1 MLENSW
7 YKKENPFIGLT
18 GMGGGVG
25 SNLVL
30 FGGVDGDFTPGT
42 KSCRLNG
49 DDSAHLIKTP
59 SSAGDRKTWTF
70 SFWVKLCGSSG
81 HLIAA
86 GNDAFQFE
94 IRSDGQYLIQNT
106 GCFSNTYSG
115 RVFRDYGAFYHFVI
129 EHDATNT
136 YCKIWVNGSLSQ
148 TITATDA
155 DGSFNNNTAH
165 SINCRSTSID
175 SFTDFYLADLHFVD
189 GTALDA
195 SSFGETV
202 DGSWVPIE
210 YTHSTSDWHTVNDGT
225 NWTSS
230 AVSGVSGWTQA
241 LAQGFN
247 GSLSNAAEG
256 NTNGETATIALGQDI
271 TISAGGVGVYTWVT
285 SGAPLVFKLKLD
297 GVVKETINQGAS
309 GGQWYYSSSYAGDI
323 DSITVARTGRAPEW
337 GAISIN
343 GVVLIDGAA
352 DNSFHLKF
360 DNTSDL
366 GEDSAGSNDWTA
378 NSFST
383 SAGTGNDVLA
393 DSPTAYNDGGNGVG
407 NYATL
412 NPLEKGSD
420 TTLSDG
426 NLKAV
431 STNGTGWESHCST
444 LGVSTG
450 KWYFETECV
459 AGSVFSIGITD
470 ASNDI
475 RDLYTTDLSPAYAY
489 NYNGK
494 KYSGNVTDGGT
505 VASSFTA
512 GDLIGCAFDLDAG
525 TIRFY
530 KNGVDEG
537 EFYNNVTS
545 NVTYKAAAS
554 TRNATVVVNFGQR
567 AFDNLPTGYKAL
579 NSYNT

>member
-1 MLENSW
+1 MGVVIPQVVTEVSASGAQVIDGSLKFDNDKSTYLTRTPGSAGNQTTW
-7 YKKENPFIGLT
+7 TWSAWIKKAT
-18 GMGGGVG
+18 VG
-25 SNLVL
+25 SSDRVL
-30 FGGVDGDFTPGT
+30 FQGGNTDF
-42 KSCRLNG
+42 N
-49 DDSAHLIKTP
+49 DDSIRFN
-59 SSAGDRKTWTF
+59 SSDAL
-70 SFWVKLCGSSG
+70 SLSIHNGSNARVAELTST
-81 HLIAA
+81 A
-86 GNDAFQFE
+86 
-94 IRSDGQYLIQNT
+94 
-106 GCFSNTYSG
+106 
-115 RVFRDYGAFYHFVI
+115 VFRDPSAWYHVVVVFDTSNNTADDRIRFY
-129 EHDATNT
+129 
-136 YCKIWVNGSLSQ
+136 VNGSQLTAFSTRSNPSQ
-148 TITATDA
+148 NLVSHDLNAASIHLIGTYRASSQYF
-155 DGSFNNNTAH
+155 DG
-165 SINCRSTSID
+165 
-175 SFTDFYLADLHFVD
+175 YLADVHFVD

-202 DGSWVPIE
+202 DGSWVPKE
-210 YTHSTSDWHTVNDGT
+210 FSGSHGT
-225 NWTSS
+225 N
-230 AVSGVSGWTQA
+230 G
-241 LAQGFN
+241 
-247 GSLSNAAEG
+247 
-256 NTNGETATIALGQDI
+256 
-271 TISAGGVGVYTWVT
+271 
-285 SGAPLVFKLKLD
+285 
-297 GVVKETINQGAS
+297 
-309 GGQWYYSSSYAGDI
+309 
-323 DSITVARTGRAPEW
+323 
-337 GAISIN
+337 
-343 GVVLIDGAA
+343 
-352 DNSFHLKF
+352 FHLKF
-360 DNTSDL
+360 NNTSDL

-444 LGVSTG
+444 LSVSTG

-459 AGSVFSIGITD
+459 AGSVFSIGIAD
-470 ASNDI
+470 ASDDI
-475 RDLYTTDLSPAYAY
+475 SDLYTTGLSPAYAY

-494 KYSGNVTDGGT
+494 KYSGNVTDGGI

>member
-1 MLENSW
+1 MGIQQMIMAAGGLDQYLVANSLRF
-7 YKKENPFIGLT
+7 NP
-18 GMGGGVG
+18 
-25 SNLVL
+25 
-30 FGGVDGDFTPGT
+30 
-42 KSCRLNG
+42 
-49 DDSAHLIKTP
+49 DDSAYLSWTP
-59 SSAGDRKTWTF
+59 SSAGNRETWTW
-70 SFWVKLCGSSG
+70 SGWVK
-81 HLIAA
+81 
-86 GNDAFQFE
+86 
-94 IRSDGQYLIQNT
+94 RSKL
-106 GCFSNTYSG
+106 
-115 RVFRDYGAFYHFVI
+115 
-129 EHDATNT
+129 DATRRTLIRTNT
-136 YCKIWVNGSLSQ
+136 TETHISFAETAQGNAEALMVYGVGAYLVSTPVYNDPSVWYHIVLAWDTTQATSTDRIKVYVNGVQ
-148 TITATDA
+148 ITWSANGTYPSRYNDSGINA
-155 DGSFNNNTAH
+155 ASAHGLGANSAGGELHDG
-165 SINCRSTSID
+165 
-175 SFTDFYLADLHFVD
+175 YLADLHFVD

-343 GVVLIDGAA
+343 GVVLVDGAA

-366 GEDSAGSNDWTA
+366 GEDSSGNDNDWTA

-383 SAGTGNDVLA
+383 SAGAGNDVLA

-444 LGVSTG
+444 LSVSTG

-459 AGSVFSIGITD
+459 AGSVFSIGIAD
-470 ASNDI
+470 ASDDI
-475 RDLYTTDLSPAYAY
+475 SDLYTTGLSPAYAY